1 MAGTVTVSEL
11 TRYLANLIGGD
22 HALRNVAVMGEIS
35 NAAASLAEMAQS
47 LQKSIAQFEV

>member
-22 HALRNVAVMGEIS
+22 HALRNVAVTGEIS
-35 NAAASLAEMAQS
+35 NFKRYSSGHCYFNL
-47 LQKSIAQFEV
+47 KHKGGIIP